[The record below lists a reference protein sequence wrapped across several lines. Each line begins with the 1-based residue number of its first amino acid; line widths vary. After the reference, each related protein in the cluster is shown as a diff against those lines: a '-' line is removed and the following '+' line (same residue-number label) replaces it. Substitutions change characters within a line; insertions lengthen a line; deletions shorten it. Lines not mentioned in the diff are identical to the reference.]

1 MDSPP
6 RHPPLIGLIG
16 ATGSG
21 KTTLAEIL
29 VKRHGFVRAHMGQP
43 IKDMLAALGLTSEHL
58 TGPPEVRLQPLAL
71 LGGQSPRRAMET
83 LGTDWGR
90 KMISPDI
97 WANAVEQ
104 RIIKAWAQRR
114 VAIVIDDLRFPNDW
128 A

>member
-1 MDSPP
+1 
-6 RHPPLIGLIG
+6 
-16 ATGSG
+16 
-21 KTTLAEIL
+21 
-29 VKRHGFVRAHMGQP
+29 
-43 IKDMLAALGLTSEHL
+43 
-58 TGPPEVRLQPLAL
+58 
-71 LGGQSPRRAMET
+71 MET